1 MRPRDPETLTGRA
14 VFPVGTSDSERK
26 PKVRRFPYIIL
37 PLDMPKEGIP
47 EGSLYM
53 ETLVFS
59 LSPYPAEK
67 VLTDY
72 CGTKGLDSSKF
83 RCHPV
88 VFAKDMRQQGRGT
101 ISIHRNGDRFHG
113 RINWRP

>member
-1 MRPRDPETLTGRA
+1 M
-14 VFPVGTSDSERK
+14 FPIGPPGQGK
-26 PKVRRFPYIIL
+26 PGKVRRYPYLIVPIE
-37 PLDMPKEGIP
+37 PPKDGIP
-47 EGSLYM
+47 DGAIFM

-67 VLTDY
+67 VLADY

-88 VFAKDMRQQGRGT
+88 VFAKDMRQQGTGT
-101 ISIHRNGDRFHG
+101 ISIHRNGDRFRMG
-113 RINWRP
+113 VNWRR